1 MDIFFKPGFFYALQF
16 ILLAMAVITILSL
29 SKQDKRSVRI
39 KEEEAKRNRERI
51 SELEATL
58 VGKER
63 DHKINLDQ
71 LDSAAN
77 DKEQELE
84 NRIAALESRLQEVE
98 GLKSGI
104 LQLESELKAKEELL
118 VKESSLRSGLNEKI
132 KSSAEE
138 AVKLK
143 DELSLSNQMYEGLK
157 GQYGEL
163 EEKFSQLFQ
172 QFLEEQKKNKLLEQL
187 ADTSP
192 PNGNIIPPPTKEQ
205 S

>member
-1 MDIFFKPGFFYALQF
+1 MDIVFKPGFFYALQF
-16 ILLAMAVITILSL
+16 ILLAMAVITIFSL
-29 SKQDKRSVRI
+29 TKQDKRSVRI
-39 KEEEAKRNRERI
+39 KEEEAKRERQRI

-71 LDSAAN
+71 LDSVAK
-77 DKEQELE
+77 DKEKELE

-98 GLKSGI
+98 RLKSGI
-104 LQLESELKAKEELL
+104 SQLESELKEKEGLL

-187 ADTSP
+187 PSASP
-192 PNGNIIPPPTKEQ
+192 PNGNIIPPQLK
-205 S
+205 

>member
-1 MDIFFKPGFFYALQF
+1 MDIVFKPGFFYALQF
-16 ILLAMAVITILSL
+16 ILLAMAVITIFSL
-29 SKQDKRSVRI
+29 TKQDKRSVRM
-39 KEEEAKRNRERI
+39 KEEEAKRDRERI
-51 SELEATL
+51 SELEAVL

-63 DHKINLDQ
+63 DHKVDLEQ

-98 GLKSGI
+98 RLKSGI
-104 LQLESELKAKEELL
+104 VQLESEMKKKEELL
-118 VKESSLRSGLNEKI
+118 VKESSLISGLNEKI

-172 QFLEEQKKNKLLEQL
+172 QFLEEQKKNKLLEQRP
-187 ADTSP
+187 DTSP